1 MKPDTF
7 RYAIIVLF
15 AAAILVLAGGA
26 IYMALQGNNNNTC
39 PPCPAPAP
47 PPPSPHAPRN
57 QNQNQNQNQDPVSNR
72 DRRVLSDPLYPPL
85 NRMDDQGFIA
95 TKTQIKMY
103 QSPTANHDS
112 FRQIGY
118 LSSTSQEHIDAGYNQ
133 WRLFGRM
140 KDRNQGEYYI
150 APANNNLDLKIPLT
164 AEVVRGERLRDV
176 YTLPNEMRFNSPM
189 LNNTPYIYTELPRSD
204 LTDSRYI

>member
-1 MKPDTF
+1 MKPETF

-26 IYMALQGNNNNTC
+26 IYMALQGNNSNTC
-39 PPCPAPAP
+39 PPCPAPP
-47 PPPSPHAPRN
+47 PAFRN
-57 QNQNQNQNQDPVSNR
+57 QNQVQAQDPISNR

-85 NRMDDQGFIA
+85 NRMDDQGFLA
-95 TKTQIKMY
+95 TKTQIKQGKMY